1 MRVFVLCA
9 LVACTYPEK
18 EFLGPLTC
26 FGEQAPTT
34 ADPLVR
40 ITGTTTN
47 PQDLTVVP
55 GVSVALQDA
64 TMGTI
69 SSTISDAN
77 GRFSITMNTNGTPV
91 TNVNLMASAIGRIN
105 TYYFPSRPLTHD
117 FEITPGLQVI
127 SSSESSLLA
136 LGANF
141 TFTPGD
147 GQILL
152 SINDCIG
159 GPQNGLSGATLTS
172 SPPGSVRYFMGVQ
185 PNPPATATDGGG
197 VVLMANLPPGKVT
210 LTATVG
216 ALTLPPRTVTAVADA
231 FTLTEIQP

>member
-1 MRVFVLCA
+1 MRVFLLCA
-9 LVACTYPEK
+9 MVACTYPEK
-18 EFLGPLTC
+18 ELLGPLTC
-26 FGEQAPTT
+26 FGEPAPTT
-34 ADPLVR
+34 ADPLVK
-40 ITGTTTN
+40 ITGTTTD

-55 GVSVALQDA
+55 GVTVALQDA

-77 GRFSITMNTNGTPV
+77 GRFSITLNTNGTPV
-91 TNVNLMASAIGRIN
+91 TNVNLMASAFGRIN
-105 TYYFPSRPLTHD
+105 TYYFPSRPFTHD

-136 LGANF
+136 EIAGF

-152 SINDCIG
+152 SVNDCIG

-172 SPPGSVRYFMGVQ
+172 SPPGTVRYFMGIQ
-185 PNPPATATDGGG
+185 PSPTLTATDPGG
-197 VVLMANLPPGKVT
+197 VAMMANLPPGKVT

-216 ALTLPPRTVTAVADA
+216 ALTLPSHTVTAVADA